1 MKPHCRRHKT
11 FLHGPCRIWTA
22 NCRCHADTTQCVST
36 TLLYHPGLYCHLHT
50 GSLYLSLRPN
60 CWAVNKVDTQ
70 RIDAVEM
77 VPTKNLGH
85 SLARLSEMPTSVALP
100 TSHHFHPS
108 LSPIVLLSLGILR
121 EWMKMQNCRR
131 WPSNLRT
138 PSRELEATTG
148 AAAHNLDEEHSWRP
162 VFAVFWDT
170 WR

>member
-1 MKPHCRRHKT
+1 
-11 FLHGPCRIWTA
+11 
-22 NCRCHADTTQCVST
+22 
-36 TLLYHPGLYCHLHT
+36 
-50 GSLYLSLRPN
+50 
-60 CWAVNKVDTQ
+60 VDTQ

-148 AAAHNLDEEHSWRP
+148 AAAHNLDEEHS
-162 VFAVFWDT
+162 
-170 WR
+170 